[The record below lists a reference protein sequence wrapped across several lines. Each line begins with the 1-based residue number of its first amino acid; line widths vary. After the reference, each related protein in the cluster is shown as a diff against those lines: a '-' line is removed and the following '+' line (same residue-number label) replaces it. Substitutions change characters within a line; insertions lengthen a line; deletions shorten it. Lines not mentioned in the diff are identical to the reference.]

1 MYVGGRPGCCR
12 AVQDAAEATAAAVSQ
27 AKKVLSDAGEAAQQ
41 AWSQAGGVAEHVVDA
56 GRRATRSV
64 SRQIDEK
71 ALMPVLVGFALG
83 YVVSLCVHG
92 RSRPARITDDKASA
106 KAASP

>member
-41 AWSQAGGVAEHVVDA
+41 ALSQAGGVAEHVVDA
-56 GRRATRSV
+56 GSSRDPIRFAADRREGVDAGSGWLRA
-64 SRQIDEK
+64 RLRRE
-71 ALMPVLVGFALG
+71 LV
-83 YVVSLCVHG
+83 
-92 RSRPARITDDKASA
+92 RSRAQ
-106 KAASP
+106 